1 MYLRLNKE
9 SSLTIQKGVKTM
21 LRKLCFEPL
30 EGRLMLSLTP
40 VVTVPDHW
48 YVGDYHVLEGND
60 FPAGKKANMTITLS
74 DGEVIRDSEKTGR
87 DGSFKE
93 GMTIEADD
101 AGGIATYTV
110 RCGGVTVSQ
119 QFTVIA
125 DPTLFVPETITAGS
139 KDKITGKGFYPYLD
153 DEIYFYA
160 SQGDGDWMLL
170 DHDDVDSRGRVNEA
184 TNFPDNLVNGLN
196 TIEARLADGTV
207 LTSATTTIVGG
218 IEPSLPELPVSPF
231 IILVMPATQVSASS
245 PVSVSSPTNG
255 ALEQQSLAE
264 RAAREIALTET
275 IKRIGLTYYDEGR
288 GVDVYAPTGQYFVEY
303 ANGAVELRFI
313 PAGLPAG
320 QDHPLKDEITV
331 NGRSSP
337 NLGQVPKLVA
347 RTGRTFFDP
356 ARGIDVYAG
365 EGKFLVEYEDGTIE
379 ERNLPA
385 GGFVPL
391 PTDFT
396 VGGSDNSQPKSA
408 FGPSLE
414 ELGLVDS
421 ITNRPKPSEELYLI
435 GETYVSSS
443 GVLRTAHAG
452 NIFLQ
457 DPVTGII
464 LERPKADAGG
474 ALTKPSVPEVSV
486 HSRNTITDLFFQA
499 YGRDPNGLELTYWQ
513 SRTDKSGAALLGA
526 MQYTSSRDVTVTL
539 KSGSMVPKVVDE
551 VFAALGQV
559 PVSVGGYNTV
569 ALTWEWAI
577 NDPALL
583 AGSPQGSANT
593 VRDARD
599 LWWQETVEFV
609 PPVPTSNVGLH
620 FYMSS
625 PDYVVIFDMLTPEDV
640 NRIHPGGVT
649 SVRIRPVGS
658 IGGAQVI
665 LDAQGNVIPG
675 AGTDDTFS
683 PTNVPLWVGH
693 IVVDVLPW
701 WIGQKLSPS

>member
-1 MYLRLNKE
+1 MR
-9 SSLTIQKGVKTM
+9 
-21 LRKLCFEPL
+21 RKLSFEPL

-40 VVTVPDHW
+40 VVTVPDPW
-48 YVGDYHVLEGND
+48 YVGEDHLLEGDD

-93 GMTIEADD
+93 GMTIQAND

-110 RCGGVTVSQ
+110 KCGGVTVSQ

-139 KDKITGKGFYPYLD
+139 KEKITGKGFYPYRD

-160 SQGDGDWMLL
+160 SQGGGDWVLL

-184 TNFPDNLVNGLN
+184 MDFPTDLVNGLN
-196 TIEARLADGTV
+196 VIEARLADDTV
-207 LTSATTTIVGG
+207 LASATTTIVGG

-231 IILVMPATQVSASS
+231 IILIMPATQVSASP

-275 IKRIGLTYYDEGR
+275 IKRTGLTYYDEGR

-303 ANGAVELRFI
+303 ENGAVELRFI

-396 VGGSDNSQPKSA
+396 VGGSDNSRPKSA

-421 ITNRPKPSEELYLI
+421 TTNRPKPSEKLYLI

-443 GVLRTAHAG
+443 GALRTAHDG
-452 NIFLQ
+452 NVFLQ

-464 LERPKADAGG
+464 LERPKADASV
-474 ALTKPSVPEVSV
+474 ALTKPSAPGVSV
-486 HSRNTITDLFFQA
+486 HPQNTITDLFFQA
-499 YGRDPNGLELTYWQ
+499 YGRDPNGLELTYWR
-513 SRTDKSGAALLGA
+513 SRTDKEGAALLGA
-526 MQYTSSRDVTVTL
+526 MEYAERQSVTVTL
-539 KSGSMVPKVVDE
+539 KPSLATPQAVDE
-551 VFAALGQV
+551 VFATLGQV
-559 PVSVGGYNTV
+559 PASLGDYNAV
-569 ALTWEWAI
+569 ALTWEWTQEAQGLTDNPGGI
-577 NDPALL
+577 SDQLLMILDNQGVHVENILQWMMDYPIAPPTVDGLDYYRNSSLYMVAKDPDFVADRFHPEADSAYRIYRIGQISGNQALYDA
-583 AGSPQGSANT
+583 AGNLIGA
-593 VRDARD
+593 
-599 LWWQETVEFV
+599 
-609 PPVPTSNVGLH
+609 
-620 FYMSS
+620 S
-625 PDYVVIFDMLTPEDV
+625 PDIVSPLYPFLGVLFHQVFDV
-640 NRIHPGGVT
+640 AKH
-649 SVRIRPVGS
+649 
-658 IGGAQVI
+658 A
-665 LDAQGNVIPG
+665 
-675 AGTDDTFS
+675 
-683 PTNVPLWVGH
+683 
-693 IVVDVLPW
+693 
-701 WIGQKLSPS
+701 